1 MYIFSNNIV
10 TYSLNCVIY
19 VLEQYAID
27 TEFGVSGGKENYS
40 CERQLM
46 LSEVFR
52 EYKRLN
58 KTPFFSVLAAQLLC
72 KTF

>member
-1 MYIFSNNIV
+1 MA
-10 TYSLNCVIY
+10 TYSLNCVKY
-19 VLEQYAID
+19 VKEQFAND

-40 CERQLM
+40 CEKQLM

-58 KTPFFSVLAAQLLC
+58 KTPFLSVLAAQLLG
-72 KTF
+72 KKL